1 MHLDYVMLPPLNP
14 TGIEL
19 SFFHDLRQQAS
30 AKRLLATLVTWVRIN
45 RLTPQECSTLIAS
58 GVVSEDAWYD
68 LARRWMLEACDDLE
82 SATARADAVELALE
96 ELAPLMRRSFE
107 LDFYL
112 KTHFPEAIREQRPQA
127 ACIH

>member
-1 MHLDYVMLPPLNP
+1 MQLDYVMLPPLNP

-19 SFFHDLRQQAS
+19 SFFHDMRQKDS
-30 AKRLLATLVTWVRIN
+30 ATRLLATLVVWVRIN

-58 GVVSEDAWYD
+58 GVSSEDAWYD
-68 LARRWMLEACDDLE
+68 LARKWMLEACDELG
-82 SATARADAVELALE
+82 SATACTDAVELALE

-112 KTHFPEAIREQRPQA
+112 KTHFPEATREQRPQA
-127 ACIH
+127 ARIH